1 MAASP
6 SFFSPNDAGS
16 VAAAKEALRLF
27 DETKAGV
34 KGLVDS
40 GVTKVP
46 TLFRLSP
53 QTASLYNTKS
63 YQNDTAAAV
72 TPARR
77 AEVVEEIRR
86 ASAEMGVFQVV
97 NHGVE
102 GRVMKEMILKA
113 RAFHEQPHELKEGY
127 YSRDITK
134 KVRMYGGYASS
145 MRVGELSWFDSLACG
160 MRGEHVLEP
169 QELPS
174 ICRGTIM
181 EFSDHVRKLG
191 KILSELFSEALGLA
205 PNYIEK
211 IYSVNLGRIGLH
223 YYPACPEPEVAT
235 GQRPHFDLF
244 TFTVLLQDHIG
255 GLQIFHN
262 GRWINVPPLSGAF
275 VINVGNF
282 MQYSFVKW
290 QLISNGKLKAGEH
303 KVVSNHI
310 GPRVS
315 VACFFEPQ
323 LDFSRATEK
332 IYGPIEELISKKNS
346 KVYREISLEELL
358 GTVFSDLKSSERNSS
373 MTCFITSK

>member
-63 YQNDTAAAV
+63 YQNDTVIDLTDLTSA
-72 TPARR
+72 ARR

-282 MQYSFVKW
+282 MQ
-290 QLISNGKLKAGEH
+290 LISNGKLKAGEH

-323 LDFSRATEK
+323 EK